1 MNTEKIIKVLNEIK
15 SEIRQNYKADVKG
28 IFGSYVRSEQKKSS
42 DVDILVEF
50 FEGATLFDLV
60 GLANY
65 IEEKLKI
72 KVDIVPVDTIREE
85 IRENILR
92 EAVYL

>member
-1 MNTEKIIKVLNEIK
+1 MNKEKIIKVLYEINN
-15 SEIRQNYKADVKG
+15 EIRQNYKAEVKG
-28 IFGSYVRSEQKKSS
+28 IFGSYVRKEQKEKS
-42 DVDILVEF
+42 DVDILVKF
-50 FEGATLFDLV
+50 FKGATLFDLV

-92 EAVYL
+92 EVVYL